1 MYCRDKMEHYDHVE
15 RYEYMHRLSTYMQE
29 YEQMDSG
36 KKEMWEAKKVAFDST
51 AIYEGHDC

>member
-1 MYCRDKMEHYDHVE
+1 MEHYDHVE